1 MDDKDI
7 LGRKPGEIIDKYEQ
21 TCLFCK
27 QVFKIQN
34 IVTTNRKSFMYCDF
48 GCNYDCD
55 GTCDE
60 DGDKNDFKYRTE
72 YII

>member
-1 MDDKDI
+1 MNKH
-7 LGRKPGEIIDKYEQ
+7 
-21 TCLFCK
+21 
-27 QVFKIQN
+27 VFF
-34 IVTTNRKSFMYCDF
+34 VTTNKKSFMYCDF

-60 DGDKNDFKYRTE
+60 DGDKNDFKYCTE